1 MKGNYNHNDEELL
14 NIDDLD
20 EIDISGDGESNA
32 LPQLRL
38 ELDGITTEEELTFI
52 KSKANSDALNQV
64 PFFISFGLETVY
76 VCDVDLDIDL
86 LLNLKFI
93 GLNKYTLTLVNG
105 SRRLEILKPNIDE
118 GSIEMLLNFVRI
130 GGLD

>member
-1 MKGNYNHNDEELL
+1 MKGNYNQDNEILDL
-14 NIDDLD
+14 DDLD
-20 EIDISGDGESNA
+20 ELDILDEGESNS
-32 LPQLRL
+32 LPPLRL

-64 PFFISFGLETVY
+64 PFYISFGLETVY

-105 SRRLEILKPNIDE
+105 DRKLDILKPDIDE